1 MIESDDKSDRRTRT
15 LKDYFRILRRR
26 KWAVWIP
33 VAAAI
38 GIAAF
43 LYMQAQQRYVAQV
56 VIALDVRR
64 VQVLPADAVVSPLP
78 QDSPVLRTELDVIS
92 SRTMAERV
100 ANILEHEGYG
110 PADIVP
116 PVVENFRARIERWVG
131 DGWRVVVGEPSPDQ
145 SEPQSDAKGGPTRR
159 DVIDRLLGDVQV
171 SNDGRSYTIFILY
184 TSGNPEFASA
194 AANAFGE
201 AYLSYQSSVQSEATR
216 QASEWLGAK
225 LDDLRQRLEV
235 SEATAERFRR
245 DAGLVE
251 SDGTTLAT
259 QRINALNLELVQVR
273 SSRADAEARLE
284 TAKTLSQTEG
294 GLDNFAQVL
303 GSATI
308 QALRAEQAKVE
319 RSLSELQATGT
330 IKSSQLPSLQSQLD
344 SLKQQIAV
352 EVQRILKSLDN
363 ELDVARRKET
373 ALEAAFEEAEADLSK
388 NSDARVQLNQLEREA
403 TADRTIYETYLNRY
417 KQTIEQE
424 GYAVREARMVS
435 QAEPPSMPASPKL
448 VPYAALGLLAGLG
461 FGFGFALL
469 RENLDDRIR
478 SPEELERAIGLPV
491 IDLIPRVGGIK
502 RHTAVSE
509 FVVDQPRSA
518 FSEAVRTLRSTLQ
531 LAPATRR
538 AQILMLTSVHA
549 GEGKTS
555 LAVSLARS
563 VARSGVKAIVVDA
576 DLRKPAIAAQFGRPA
591 APPLPGVIGG
601 AQSLED
607 GIQADP
613 RSSAHFIV
621 PAPFSDSV
629 DCVLGGTTLRE
640 ALSKLRKRYD
650 LIILDTAPT
659 STSSDAAQIGGLADA
674 VILVV
679 RWGQTNTEAVATA
692 VRQLAFRGVTVSGV
706 ILNGV
711 PPGPQARYESGSFA
725 QWPPEIDQPRPPDL
739 RGQGIGLVKDAQ
751 RGSS

>member
-1 MIESDDKSDRRTRT
+1 MS
-15 LKDYFRILRRR
+15 
-26 KWAVWIP
+26 
-33 VAAAI
+33 
-38 GIAAF
+38 IAAF
-43 LYMQAQQRYVAQV
+43 LYMQAQQRYVAEV
-56 VIALDVRR
+56 VIAIDVRR
-64 VQVLPADAVVSPLP
+64 VQVLPSDAVVSPLP
-78 QDSPVLRTELDVIS
+78 QDSPVLRTELDVIA
-92 SRTMAERV
+92 SRTMADRV
-100 ANILEHEGYG
+100 VRILEHEGYQ
-110 PADIVP
+110 PADIAP
-116 PVVENFRARIERWVG
+116 PLVETFRQKIERWVG
-131 DGWRVVVGEPSPDQ
+131 DGWRMVVGQPSPDQ
-145 SEPQSDAKGGPTRR
+145 SEPQSDTGETPSQR
-159 DVIDRLLGDVQV
+159 DVIDRLLGNLLV
-171 SNDGRSYTIFILY
+171 SNDGRSYTIFISY
-184 TSGNPEFASA
+184 VAEDPKFAAA

-201 AYLSYQSSVQSEATR
+201 AYLSYQASVQSEATR

-225 LDDLRQRLEV
+225 LNDLRQRLEV

-284 TAKTLSQTEG
+284 TAKALSQTEG

-303 GSATI
+303 GSASI

-373 ALEAAFEEAEADLSK
+373 ALQAAFDEAEIDLSK

-461 FGFGFALL
+461 FGFCLALL
-469 RENLDDRIR
+469 RESLDDRVR
-478 SPEELERAIGLPV
+478 SPEELEKAVGLPV
-491 IDLIPRVGGIK
+491 IDLIPRIRRAK
-502 RHTAVSE
+502 RLTAVSE

-518 FSEAVRTLRSTLQ
+518 FSEAVRALRSTLQ

-538 AQILMLTSVHA
+538 AQVLMFTSVHA

-563 VARSGVKAIVVDA
+563 AARAGIKAIVVDA
-576 DLRKPAIAAQFGRPA
+576 DLRKPAIADQFGRPET
-591 APPLPGVIGG
+591 PTPPGVIGG

-607 GIQADP
+607 AIQVDP

-629 DCVLGGTTLRE
+629 DCALGGTSLRE

-650 LIILDTAPT
+650 LIILDTAPAST
-659 STSSDAAQIGGLADA
+659 STDAAQIGGLADA

-679 RWGQTNTEAVATA
+679 HWGQTNTEAVATA

-711 PPGPQARYESGSFA
+711 PPGPQARYESGSHA

-739 RGQGIGLVKDAQ
+739 RGQGIGLVKEAQ
-751 RGSS
+751 RGGS

>member
-1 MIESDDKSDRRTRT
+1 M
-15 LKDYFRILRRR
+15 
-26 KWAVWIP
+26 
-33 VAAAI
+33 AAAT
-38 GIAAF
+38 GMAAF
-43 LYMQAQQRYVAQV
+43 LYMQARPRYVADV

-64 VQVLPADAVVSPLP
+64 VQVLPSDAVVSQLP
-78 QDSPVLRTELDVIS
+78 QDSPVLRTELDVIA
-92 SRTMAERV
+92 SRTMADRV
-100 ANILEHEGYG
+100 VGILEHEGYQ
-110 PADIVP
+110 PADIAP
-116 PVVENFRARIERWVG
+116 PLVETFRQKIERWIG
-131 DGWRVVVGEPSPDQ
+131 DGWGMVVGQPSPDQ
-145 SEPQSDAKGGPTRR
+145 SEPPSGAEETPSQR
-159 DVIDRLLGDVQV
+159 DVIDRLLGNLLV
-171 SNDGRSYTIFILY
+171 SNDGRSYTIFISY
-184 TSGNPEFASA
+184 AAEDPKFAAA

-201 AYLSYQSSVQSEATR
+201 AYLSYQASVQSEATR

-225 LDDLRQRLEV
+225 LNDLRQRLEV

-284 TAKTLSQTEG
+284 TARTLSQTEG

-330 IKSSQLPSLQSQLD
+330 IKSSQLPSLQSQLA

-373 ALEAAFEEAEADLSK
+373 ALQAAFDEAEVDLSN

-435 QAEPPSMPASPKL
+435 QAEPPSVPASPKL

-461 FGFGFALL
+461 LGFGLALL
-469 RENLDDRIR
+469 RENLDDRVR
-478 SPEELERAIGLPV
+478 SPEELERAVGLPV
-491 IDLIPRVGGIK
+491 IDLIPRVRGVK
-502 RHTAVSE
+502 RPTAVSE

-518 FSEAVRTLRSTLQ
+518 FSEAVRALRSTLQ

-538 AQILMLTSVHA
+538 AQVLMFTSAHA

-563 VARSGVKAIVVDA
+563 VARTGIKAIVVDA
-576 DLRKPAIAAQFGRPA
+576 DLRKPAIAAQFGGPE

-607 GIQADP
+607 GIQVDP

-629 DCVLGGTTLRE
+629 DCALGGTTLRE

-650 LIILDTAPT
+650 LIILDTAPAST
-659 STSSDAAQIGGLADA
+659 STDAAQIGGLADA

-711 PPGPQARYESGSFA
+711 PPGPKARYESGTFA
-725 QWPPEIDQPRPPDL
+725 QWLPGIDQPRPPDL
-739 RGQGIGLVKDAQ
+739 RGQGIGLVKEAQ
-751 RGSS
+751 RGGS